1 MKLIRV
7 YKNDKDLVIETS
19 EGKRYCRLSN
29 SRFLDIDALEDKCQK
44 LIGLNIKIRAKW
56 GYSNDY
62 FFGEIWEDNAHL
74 DIKKPDTSLKPFSEK
89 ERSVQ
94 RIFGP
99 PGTGK
104 TTTLMKIIRKSLNKG
119 VKPHE
124 IAFVSFSNAA
134 TNEGKNRLLEEFP
147 QYDSNDFINFRT
159 LHSLSVSLGC
169 RRGKK
174 FMDRK
179 YMIDFDQTIENKTVW
194 REKAIAESIIDRD
207 EHFCLTLKSLANAR
221 KSHIKDQFS
230 NALKIYT
237 DTSNVNQIR
246 RSFKVNKW
254 AFPVEQGNVDY
265 NFVLAEEWLRLYE
278 EYKDRNNLMDYDDMI
293 AAMMLPDFDR
303 SQMRFKLFIVDEAQD
318 NSVALWSFAKLVI
331 AESKESVVAG
341 DDDQAIMEQ
350 FGASPKAFLDLET
363 TKKDI
368 ELKISYRLPSEVK
381 KALDE
386 GPGADIKKIKG
397 RKEKKFRIASDA
409 KKGSIISKFI
419 STIKGKKIEER
430 FRLFNLIMDLQDT
443 SIEGDWL
450 IMAPTNHTVEFISS
464 VFYKFDIAHYSKNKP
479 ITLKGQKSVDTDI
492 RVQTIHTS
500 KGAEAE
506 NVALVL
512 KSQGDFDMYT
522 QGNDESARLAYVAE
536 SRTKNRMYHIG
547 FYKIDDKTII
557 DDSDE
562 VFLNND

>member
-1 MKLIRV
+1 MKLIKV

-19 EGKRYCRLSN
+19 EGNRYCRLAN
-29 SRFLDIDALEDKCQK
+29 SRFLDIKILEENCHK
-44 LIGLNIKIRAKW
+44 LIGLNIQISAKW
-56 GYSNDY
+56 GYSND
-62 FFGEIWEDNAHL
+62 FFFAEIWEAESQSDL
-74 DIKKPDTSLKPFSEK
+74 KRPKKTLKPFSEK

-147 QYDSNDFINFRT
+147 QYNSNDFINFRT

-179 YMIDFDQTIENKTVW
+179 YMIDFDKTIENKTVW
-194 REKAIAESIIDRD
+194 REKGVAETIIDRD

-221 KSHIKDQFS
+221 KSTVKDQFS

-254 AFPVEQGNVDY
+254 AFPVEQNNVDY

-293 AAMMLPDFDR
+293 AAMMLKDFDR

-331 AESKESVVAG
+331 GESK
-341 DDDQAIMEQ
+341 
-350 FGASPKAFLDLET
+350 
-363 TKKDI
+363 
-368 ELKISYRLPSEVK
+368 
-381 KALDE
+381 
-386 GPGADIKKIKG
+386 
-397 RKEKKFRIASDA
+397 
-409 KKGSIISKFI
+409 
-419 STIKGKKIEER
+419 
-430 FRLFNLIMDLQDT
+430 
-443 SIEGDWL
+443 
-450 IMAPTNHTVEFISS
+450 
-464 VFYKFDIAHYSKNKP
+464 
-479 ITLKGQKSVDTDI
+479 
-492 RVQTIHTS
+492 
-500 KGAEAE
+500 
-506 NVALVL
+506 
-512 KSQGDFDMYT
+512 
-522 QGNDESARLAYVAE
+522 
-536 SRTKNRMYHIG
+536 
-547 FYKIDDKTII
+547 
-557 DDSDE
+557 
-562 VFLNND
+562 

>member
-44 LIGLNIKIRAKW
+44 LIGLNIKISAKW

-104 TTTLMKIIRKSLNKG
+104 TTTLMEIIRKSLNKG

-221 KSHIKDQFS
+221 KSNIKDQFS

-246 RSFKVNKW
+246 RSFKVNKC
-254 AFPVEQGNVDY
+254 V
-265 NFVLAEEWLRLYE
+265 
-278 EYKDRNNLMDYDDMI
+278 
-293 AAMMLPDFDR
+293 
-303 SQMRFKLFIVDEAQD
+303 
-318 NSVALWSFAKLVI
+318 
-331 AESKESVVAG
+331 
-341 DDDQAIMEQ
+341 
-350 FGASPKAFLDLET
+350 
-363 TKKDI
+363 
-368 ELKISYRLPSEVK
+368 
-381 KALDE
+381 
-386 GPGADIKKIKG
+386 
-397 RKEKKFRIASDA
+397 
-409 KKGSIISKFI
+409 
-419 STIKGKKIEER
+419 
-430 FRLFNLIMDLQDT
+430 
-443 SIEGDWL
+443 
-450 IMAPTNHTVEFISS
+450 
-464 VFYKFDIAHYSKNKP
+464 
-479 ITLKGQKSVDTDI
+479 
-492 RVQTIHTS
+492 
-500 KGAEAE
+500 
-506 NVALVL
+506 
-512 KSQGDFDMYT
+512 
-522 QGNDESARLAYVAE
+522 
-536 SRTKNRMYHIG
+536 
-547 FYKIDDKTII
+547 
-557 DDSDE
+557 
-562 VFLNND
+562 